1 MLQTPFHLLALLCFG
16 FGGFHWTKVLNFN
29 TDKHF
34 RLFLHE
40 FFPAWGKRVC
50 ISSAQCDV
58 DILQWLTPSCHI
70 ICHVKLMNMS
80 VPSHRCLSGCVVR
93 TLRLWPLC
101 AAQLHTLCS
110 SLQSRAGLQVSRA
123 CSSCTA
129 DPLYL
134 QPPSPHPTS
143 SLALATTILLPAFM
157 SSARVDSTWTWDQA
171 SIYLSVSGLFH
182 FLTASSRFTRVAD
195 GIFFFLMAE

>member
-1 MLQTPFHLLALLCFG
+1 MLQTPFHLLALFCFG

-29 TDKHF
+29 TDQHF
-34 RLFLHE
+34 GLFLHE

-58 DILQWLTPSCHI
+58 DILQWLTLSCHI

-80 VPSHRCLSGCVVR
+80 VPSHGCLSGCVVR

-110 SLQSRAGLQVSRA
+110 SLQSRAGSQVSRLVHPA
-123 CSSCTA
+123 RLTLCTFGRLLPIPP
-129 DPLYL
+129 PLL
-134 QPPSPHPTS
+134 PWQPPFFC
-143 SLALATTILLPAFM
+143 LLLC
-157 SSARVDSTWTWDQA
+157 VQ
-171 SIYLSVSGLFH
+171 LV
-182 FLTASSRFTRVAD
+182 
-195 GIFFFLMAE
+195 